1 MCVFFVFFYKK
12 MKNTHMYMHNVWQPL
27 AAKHCVYMRAAP
39 LFSLLLVFFSHSL
52 GYFLPIFVVCNRDV
66 HNAYFTPLN
75 QYCVSP
81 LFPGSER
88 SQRKL

>member
-1 MCVFFVFFYKK
+1 
-12 MKNTHMYMHNVWQPL
+12 MYAYNVWQLWLPNIVCI
-27 AAKHCVYMRAAP
+27 HAP
-39 LFSLLLVFFSHSL
+39 HLLFSLLLVFFSHSL